1 MSRTQLLR
9 LLDRGP
15 RLLSLLGLLG
25 VFGLAGL
32 FNPELGRLSALSFF
46 SYLAFL
52 RFFRRF
58 VDPNDR
64 TDSAPLPLLVPALMI
79 PLVTPWL
86 MTLSPLYGFLGAA
99 GWLAL
104 IRRAPALQQRA

>member
-1 MSRTQLLR
+1 MTRTQLLR

-25 VFGLAGL
+25 VLGLAGL
-32 FNPELGRLSALSFF
+32 FNPELGPLSALSFL

-58 VDPNDR
+58 VDPGYGPGLA
-64 TDSAPLPLLVPALMI
+64 SLPLLLPALLI
-79 PLVTPWL
+79 PLLTPWL
-86 MTLSPLYGFLGAA
+86 MTLSPLFGLLGAA

-104 IRRAPALQQRA
+104 IDRAPTLQPRA